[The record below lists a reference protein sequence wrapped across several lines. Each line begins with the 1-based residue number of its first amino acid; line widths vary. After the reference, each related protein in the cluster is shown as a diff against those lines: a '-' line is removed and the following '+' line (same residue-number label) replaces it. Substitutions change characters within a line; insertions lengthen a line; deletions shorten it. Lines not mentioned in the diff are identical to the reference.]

1 MIPNLLLSSGTY
13 MKIIS
18 ASSTSSNVIGTPKVL
33 QTSSP
38 LSVANH
44 TGIVQATPTTVTALQ
59 PQQLGNKIAIRPA
72 GITPQTVRNITMSP
86 RAVMPRGS
94 GPRASGPTS
103 IRPRLIGM
111 QPGARTI
118 SVTPSRQQQQQ
129 LQTVVIMN
137 QAGDKQ
143 TIKVNAAEIA
153 RLTGKTPTGQ
163 PQVLTLPNM
172 INKVTY
178 TLYEYFSK
186 TVL

>member
-1 MIPNLLLSSGTY
+1 
-13 MKIIS
+13 
-18 ASSTSSNVIGTPKVL
+18 
-33 QTSSP
+33 
-38 LSVANH
+38 
-44 TGIVQATPTTVTALQ
+44 
-59 PQQLGNKIAIRPA
+59 
-72 GITPQTVRNITMSP
+72 MSP

-111 QPGARTI
+111 QPGTRTI

-129 LQTVVIMN
+129 QKLQTVVIMN

-172 INKVTY
+172 TNKVTY
-178 TLYEYFSK
+178 NLYEYSSE